1 MKSKSQ
7 IKKVS
12 LKDKVR
18 ISHLGLKAQG
28 SVPWTKDET
37 DTFLSLYLE
46 LSNKKTKSSK
56 TIFGRIAGRLNS
68 NFHKGK
74 KVRTARSVSVH
85 KYNLKNSRYS
95 MRGLKTKYKNHP
107 FFLEAPNVKSLIHN
121 NYSEQI
127 VDMYKVLK
135 TKEEIAKELNLTKK
149 HKISLSTAKSYITDT
164 LNKLIPK
171 RQMKALLKKHLSKA
185 AKKRNAIYGLPKISD
200 TLRKASAERMKNMSS
215 EQRTAL
221 SHLGIIAKGQVPWLE
236 KETNLF
242 LKMCTQKKYQHRNQN
257 GTNRPDHKLIAE
269 ALNIR
274 FHEGK
279 EIRTPRSLT
288 VKKDNLKKR
297 RV

>member
-7 IKKVS
+7 VKKVS

-56 TIFGRIAGRLNS
+56 TIFERIASKLNS

-149 HKISLSTAKSYITDT
+149 HKISLSTAKSYLTDT
-164 LNKLIPK
+164 LNKF
-171 RQMKALLKKHLSKA
+171 LSE
-185 AKKRNAIYGLPKISD
+185 D
-200 TLRKASAERMKNMSS
+200 
-215 EQRTAL
+215 
-221 SHLGIIAKGQVPWLE
+221 
-236 KETNLF
+236 
-242 LKMCTQKKYQHRNQN
+242 
-257 GTNRPDHKLIAE
+257 D
-269 ALNIR
+269 
-274 FHEGK
+274 
-279 EIRTPRSLT
+279 
-288 VKKDNLKKR
+288 VKKVLYG
-297 RV
+297 V